1 MWNAN
6 DFCDTD
12 SGFEY
17 IFSKMQ
23 AIYGARFSAHW
34 QNVDPEVVRQVWKEQ
49 LGRFLTYRP
58 SMDYAISRLKGDH
71 PPSAIT
77 FRDYCNSGP
86 EIPDKPHSMIEK
98 QQSAYE
104 RARTEI
110 AKTEALAKLK
120 ELQREMKAGI
130 VSRKVEDDL

>member
-1 MWNAN
+1 MWNEN
-6 DFCDTD
+6 DFCDAD

-34 QNVDPEVVRQVWKEQ
+34 QHVEPEVVRQVWKEQ

-58 SMDYAISRLKGDH
+58 SMDYAILHLKGEH

-77 FRDYCNSGP
+77 FRDFCNAGP
-86 EIPDKPHSMIEK
+86 AIPDKPHSMIEK
-98 QQSAYE
+98 QQSSYN
-104 RARTEI
+104 RARIEI
-110 AKTEALAKLK
+110 AKTEALAKLA
-120 ELQREMKAGI
+120 ELKRDMKAHIARG
-130 VSRKVEDDL
+130 SDDL